1 MKEKISIEYMR
12 RLRLILK
19 SKLNGRNRI
28 MTVKYGAGNLKWNAD
43 KLKV

>member
-28 MTVKYGAGNLKWNAD
+28 MTVNM
-43 KLKV
+43 VQEI